1 LIRKN
6 VEAIIGLLEKQTQI
20 YRKMLDLSAEQRD
33 QMSNPDKVNELL
45 LQKASLVKE
54 IEKADLSLSEFKEK
68 WNKDKGIF
76 NSDEQNEIS
85 RRFEEIGSL
94 LRSLLEIEQEC
105 IMKAEQAKQENKKE
119 MKKVNIG
126 KKALGSYS
134 RRSASRKS
142 KFMDKRG

>member
-1 LIRKN
+1 MIRKN
-6 VEAIIGLLEKQTQI
+6 VEAIIGLLEKQAQI
-20 YRKMLDLSAEQRD
+20 YRKMLDLSAEQRE
-33 QMSNPDKVNELL
+33 QMSNPDKVNKLL

>member
-1 LIRKN
+1 MIRKN

>member
-1 LIRKN
+1 MIRKN
-6 VEAIIGLLEKQTQI
+6 VEAIIGLLEKQAQI
-20 YRKMLDLSAEQRD
+20 YRKMLDLSAEQRE

>member
-1 LIRKN
+1 MIRKN
-6 VEAIIGLLEKQTQI
+6 VEAIIGLLEKQAQI
-20 YRKMLDLSAEQRD
+20 YRKMLDLSAEQRE
-33 QMSNPDKVNELL
+33 QMSNPDKVNKLL

-68 WNKDKGIF
+68 WNKDKGLF